1 MLADHLIYSMTIP
14 LNVVRFLADVATVP
28 FILNAASQC
37 RINAGAIDAAA
48 YKPIEETG
56 PRPRTRKEKSS
67 LDFGCDF
74 SGWYNFG
81 KNSKIV
87 ATRCRILKVE
97 CTKLEFG
104 WLHPRPRS
112 ENLLRSL

>member
-48 YKPIEETG
+48 YKAHSRN
-56 PRPRTRKEKSS
+56 RPTATDEKKKS
-67 LDFGCDF
+67 L
-74 SGWYNFG
+74 
-81 KNSKIV
+81 
-87 ATRCRILKVE
+87 L
-97 CTKLEFG
+97 
-104 WLHPRPRS
+104 
-112 ENLLRSL
+112 